1 MPPIAGLP
9 NAKSAQCETSIVL
22 DQHPKPKFQQQSQI
36 STVNVEL
43 NTKCTNA
50 NCTNAQVHKCQMLK
64 CTNAQMLKCQMSSAK
79 CTNAQMHE
87 CTKAQMLNAQI
98 PNTKYQMHKC
108 TNAQMHKCTNA
119 QTQMHKYLPDKR
131 SKSSHEF
138 HGSEHSAG
146 DSVVGI
152 QLCSAGD
159 GGDSASL
166 SHCRANAITF
176 NATQHA
182 CVHI

>member
-1 MPPIAGLP
+1 MMPPIAGLP

-119 QTQMHKYLPDKR
+119 QMHKHKCTNTYPTSDPNPAM
-131 SKSSHEF
+131 SSMAVSTLLVTLSLGF
-138 HGSEHSAG
+138 SCALRVMVATAPASA
-146 DSVVGI
+146 I
-152 QLCSAGD
+152 AEP
-159 GGDSASL
+159 
-166 SHCRANAITF
+166 TP
-176 NATQHA
+176 
-182 CVHI
+182 